1 MKKFVLPPSLDK
13 LDAIS
18 ALVRDAPSLGNHDLY
33 AVYRNDGGTVPWK
46 VFRRAVAIC
55 RGGADA
61 DVEMDRIEDEDLVH
75 TTRLAAMRLRTAANH
90 AERVEREEREKHE
103 KEQGGSTMT
112 VQREELSRGQRV
124 FVRVRYADQVK
135 LRPACINQVMRGAVN
150 VTIDDEDSPRTVRFN
165 EIEVSPP
172 TLSAVPPAFAALA
185 EGRGERR
192 EPVVEMRRQAPPPP
206 VAAPAVASAAPAAT
220 PSQTEDEVTAWIEK
234 GASMRDNLLSKQAA
248 LQASMDE
255 MVLETLRI
263 EEALTLKKIEL
274 VRITTLLTALDQMR
288 AVAAA

>member
-1 MKKFVLPPSLDK
+1 MKKFVLPPSMDK

-18 ALVRDAPSLGNHDLY
+18 ALVREAPSLGNHDLY

-61 DVEMDRIEDEDLVH
+61 DVEMDRIEDEDLIH
-75 TTRLAAMRLRTAANH
+75 TARLAATRLRTEANH
-90 AERVEREEREKHE
+90 AERVEREEREKRE

-124 FVRVRYADQVK
+124 FVRVRYVDQVK

-150 VTIDDEDSPRTVRFN
+150 VTIDDEDAPRTVRFN
-165 EIEVSPP
+165 EIELSSSPS
-172 TLSAVPPAFAALA
+172 LSAVPPAFAALA
-185 EGRGERR
+185 EGRVERR
-192 EPVVEMRRQAPPPP
+192 EPAIEVRRQAPPPP
-206 VAAPAVASAAPAAT
+206 VAAPAAPAAT

-263 EEALTLKKIEL
+263 EEALAAKKTEL
-274 VRITTLLTALDQMR
+274 TRVTTLLAALDQMR